1 MIKTK
6 LYLKEFSLDYGSEI
20 LVSEKVAISP
30 HGDENYLNEVIQN
43 YSMNK
48 LIPSDVIIIS
58 KTRFE
63 KVFKPLFKEIYELN
77 KED

>member
-6 LYLKEFSLDYGSEI
+6 LYLKEFSLDYGSGI

-30 HGDENYLNEVIQN
+30 HRDENYLNEVIQN
-43 YSMNK
+43 YIMNEP
-48 LIPSDVIIIS
+48 IPSDVVIIS

-63 KVFKPLFKEIYELN
+63 KVFKPLFEEIHQLN